1 MNPEVLIIGCGFL
14 GEAAAELFSAR
25 GQRVLGLVRGAD
37 SLESLTSRQSSA
49 PPPLPFQ
56 VACCDVTEPA
66 SVEALTP
73 RVKGVPLSIYCV
85 SSGRGGAETYA
96 AVYREGLRRILAS
109 WNPSR
114 IIFVSSTSVYGQT
127 DGAWIDEKSPAL
139 PDRETGRILLEAE
152 ALALAAGGSVAR
164 LSGIYGPGRSVLLRK
179 FLSDEALLEEG
190 GVRWINQIHR
200 DDAASALAHLGSP
213 TVAPGVYNVTD
224 NTPVTQRNVYGW
236 MAEILNR
243 PLPPEGPA
251 DLNRKRGWTSKRIR
265 NAKLRASGWAPSFPS
280 YRDALPQLL
289 SALEETPS
297 E

>member
-37 SLESLTSRQSSA
+37 SLESLTSHRQ
-49 PPPLPFQ
+49 PPLSFD
-56 VACCDVTEPA
+56 VACCDVTSPA

-73 RVKGVPLSIYCV
+73 RVKGVPLAIYCV
-85 SSGRGGAETYA
+85 SSGRGGVETYE
-96 AVYREGLRRILAS
+96 AVYREGLRRILGS
-109 WNPSR
+109 WNPGK
-114 IIFVSSTSVYGQT
+114 IIFVSSTSVYSQT
-127 DGAWIDEKSPAL
+127 DGSWIDEASPAL

-152 ALALAAGGSVAR
+152 TLALAAGGSVAR

-200 DDAASALAHLGSP
+200 DDAASALAHLGDPSV
-213 TVAPGVYNVTD
+213 TPGIYNVTD
-224 NTPVTQRNVYGW
+224 DTPVTQRDIYTW
-236 MAEILNR
+236 MTEILDR

-251 DLNRKRGWTSKRIR
+251 DMNRKRGWTSKRISNR
-265 NAKLRASGWAPSFPS
+265 KLRTTGWAPYFPS

-289 SALEETPS
+289 SAMGKTTS